1 MKLVGA
7 AARLAVAAVT
17 MFATANGQPDCSAE
31 QNACMA
37 DADCLAILTIAHPS
51 CSGGSGSSSS
61 CQLGMAEVMT
71 LQPDGTEAMELQP
84 DGTCVTYAIGSS
96 GGSTPFVDAAC
107 VYTAPADGEE
117 MMIALYANTLGS
129 AYMTCTNPIEPCPY
143 DASRSDSMAV
153 YMACAND
160 AACAA
165 LIPEDQTQAALD
177 ATTW

>member
-1 MKLVGA
+1 
-7 AARLAVAAVT
+7 
-17 MFATANGQPDCSAE
+17 
-31 QNACMA
+31 MA
-37 DADCLAILTIAHPS
+37 DATCLAIFMSGGPS
-51 CSGGSGSSSS
+51 CSGG
-61 CQLGMAEVMT
+61 CQPNYVEQMV
-71 LQPDGTEAMELQP
+71 DGFPEYGP

-107 VYTAPADGEE
+107 VYTAPADGNE
-117 MMIALYANTLGS
+117 MMNALNANTLGN
-129 AYMTCTNPIEPCPY
+129 AYMTCSMPTEPCPY